1 MLLAIDAGNT
11 NIVFAIFE
19 GEELKGSWRS
29 STDSKRTADEY
40 AVWFTQL
47 MALAELKPSDVD
59 GCIISS
65 VVPEVVFALVTLAKR
80 YFKITPRIVGDDGL
94 KLGIGIKIDRPE
106 EVGAD
111 RLVNAV
117 AARRIVPA
125 PCIIVEFGTAT
136 TFDVVDADGN
146 YAGGVIAPGI
156 NLSLEALYMAAAKLP
171 RVALRKPPNV
181 VGKGTITAMQSGI
194 FWGYIGLIEGLIS
207 RIRTECGYTD
217 MPVIATGGLAP
228 LFAGAT
234 SFIDKVESDLTLMG
248 LRIIH
253 RDNPLP

>member
-19 GEELKGSWRS
+19 GEILRGSWRS
-29 STDSKRTADEY
+29 STETKRTADEY

-47 MALAELKPSDVD
+47 MALAELKPAQVD
-59 GCIISS
+59 ACIIAS
-65 VVPEVVFALVTLAKR
+65 VVPEVVFNLVTLVKR
-80 YFKITPRIVGDDGL
+80 YFKITPRIVGEGHL
-94 KLGIGIKIDRPE
+94 NLGIGIKIDQPE

-117 AARRIVPA
+117 AARTLVPA
-125 PCIIVEFGTAT
+125 PCIVVDFGTAT
-136 TFDVVDADGN
+136 TFDLIDEEGD

-156 NLSLEALYMAAAKLP
+156 NLSLQALYMAAAKLP
-171 RVALRKPPNV
+171 RVALKRPDKV

-194 FWGYIGLIEGLIS
+194 FWGYIGLIEGLIG
-207 RIRTECGYTD
+207 RIRAESGHTD

-234 SFIDKVESDLTLMG
+234 SVIDKVESDLTLLG
-248 LRIIH
+248 LRLIH
-253 RDNPLP
+253 LNNPVP